1 MSSTSNSETSDKSID
16 IGLNFPSRVNKKRA
30 TYNDRTNF
38 LSFMF
43 DTYETVDATSKFDL
57 AKKLTKLYEEEH
69 GVNVSYTWVYC
80 MLRCGIVKHRDGSYT
95 FNNCDEYTVDEL
107 CKNPHSSTKIRF
119 GK

>member
-16 IGLNFPSRVNKKRA
+16 IEIKFPKQGCKRRA

-38 LSFMF
+38 LNFMF

-80 MLRCGIVKHRDGSYT
+80 MLRCGIVKHKDGSYT
-95 FNNCDEYTVDEL
+95 FKHCDEYTVDEL